1 MSSGLDTTASR
12 PFDRPGDEP
21 FQHPTGNI
29 RAHGLAQYSPKSAE
43 AFSIPVPATTTKH
56 DISPLFQIPQLPL
69 APICPQRWPGI
80 DAESTKMLLKVLED
94 NHCRWHIFFNY
105 KGFHKCASR
114 FHAYITLRSHS
125 LGFEA
130 IRPITSSRFGRWA
143 RARISLFPL
152 MKLIASIN
160 VLRLTRRAILRAIT
174 LTSTLAMNGKWGCC
188 CAVLV

>member
-43 AFSIPVPATTTKH
+43 AFSIPVPATATKH
-56 DISPLFQIPQLPL
+56 DTSPLFQIPQPPL

-114 FHAYITLRSHS
+114 LPCVYN
-125 LGFEA
+125 
-130 IRPITSSRFGRWA
+130 PSS
-143 RARISLFPL
+143 
-152 MKLIASIN
+152 
-160 VLRLTRRAILRAIT
+160 LTR
-174 LTSTLAMNGKWGCC
+174 S
-188 CAVLV
+188 VLKPFVPSPRRDLGDGRERGYHYVRL